1 MNCPF
6 CFTPLEKS
14 DIVIGQNFP
23 CKHCHKWLKARNSGR
38 VRFFRWAGAFAGVGV
53 FVFSMLE
60 GHRSLRMYGSLALI
74 LLPLFELFLR
84 QQHPDSEIE
93 PAEPGGLIRY

>member
-38 VRFFRWAGAFAGVGV
+38 VRFFRLVGVFAGVGV
-53 FVFSMLE
+53 LALSMLD
-60 GHRSLRMYGSLALI
+60 GHRSIRVYGSLALI
-74 LLPLFELFLR
+74 LLPIVELFLR
-84 QQHPDSEIE
+84 QQRPNSEIE
-93 PAEPGGLIRY
+93 PAEPGGLITS

>member
-23 CKHCHKWLKARNSGR
+23 CKYRHKWLKARNGKR
-38 VRFFRWAGAFAGVGV
+38 ARFFRLVGVFAGVGV
-53 FVFSMLE
+53 FALTMLD
-60 GHRSLRMYGSLALI
+60 GHRSIRFYGGLALI
-74 LLPLFELFLR
+74 LLPVFELLLR
-84 QQHPDSEIE
+84 QQHPDNEIE
-93 PAEPGGLIRY
+93 PAEPGGLITH